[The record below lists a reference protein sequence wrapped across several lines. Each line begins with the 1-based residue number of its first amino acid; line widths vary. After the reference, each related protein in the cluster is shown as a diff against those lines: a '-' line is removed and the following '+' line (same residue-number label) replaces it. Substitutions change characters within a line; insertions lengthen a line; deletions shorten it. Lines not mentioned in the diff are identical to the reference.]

1 MSKKSLSVNTRQTA
15 RGTVQLYERL
25 TRVEERQTVHI
36 EATKH
41 NFDELKEMIEQQGG
55 AIVGLQES
63 LNKYKGFW
71 GGVTLVVSALW
82 AALVL
87 SWDSIVKKFGA

>member
-1 MSKKSLSVNTRQTA
+1 MPTRT
-15 RGTVQLYERL
+15 TVIERL
-25 TRVEERQTVHI
+25 TRVEERQRVHI
-36 EATKH
+36 AATRE
-41 NFDELKEMIEQQGG
+41 NFDELKHLIEAQG
-55 AIVGLQES
+55 AAVLGLQDS

-87 SWDSIVKKFGA
+87 SWDTLVKKLGV